1 MYKYAKLD
9 AGESTGANNFLEI
22 NKSTFSVSQM
32 NCINFFQNNSI
43 SKAFPLNTNL
53 VNALL

>member
-9 AGESTGANNFLEI
+9 AGESTGANKFLDI